1 MSPAFC
7 IVTADATWSAAG
19 ALGTSLKVL
28 QPASPNSARTDRA
41 RPTRDAER
49 LAENGQWWSD
59 GLIQGLWVID
69 RGNPLPPRHHPHL
82 RGPPHFVNRSGFLQA
97 DQRSKHRKQTFK
109 FGIITC
115 GANRRILSVVKNI
128 SMTGALIEVDNALEI
143 PDEFTLTIESE
154 SAVRA
159 CRVAWKKAN
168 QCRIIDVSIAGV
180 RIRLPFAGKLPETFT
195 LLLSKHG
202 QGHRVRTMWRRAN
215 QIGAKFI

>member
-1 MSPAFC
+1 MM
-7 IVTADATWSAAG
+7 TAT
-19 ALGTSLKVL
+19 T
-28 QPASPNSARTDRA
+28 
-41 RPTRDAER
+41 E
-49 LAENGQWWSD
+49 
-59 GLIQGLWVID
+59 
-69 RGNPLPPRHHPHL
+69 LP
-82 RGPPHFVNRSGFLQA
+82 GHFVNRSGFLQA

-159 CRVAWKKAN
+159 CRVAWKKAKQIAVN
-168 QCRIIDVSIAGV
+168 FNGAPREVTPQRQEQRQIGRQERRLAPRRSLNTPGWIRLDGGFGLRECRIIDVSIAGV